1 MSDARNAVL
10 ESAMAKGLSGIADK
24 INSIVEPFQKAAS
37 TVTKTV
43 DAVSDLDTVVDDVIL
58 GKFGNGAERVT
69 ALTEAGLNYYRIQN
83 RVNETLNNSFRFTEI
98 QIEEQDKL
106 LGINVK
112 STDVTKETDKLAD
125 SKKELIKQFA
135 NMSDAQLRSIGLGP
149 SEIASFRELRNMAD
163 MRRFT
168 AHCWSEAEVARRM
181 IPYLF
186 YFSKYSPSHSIS
198 LSMYVDS
205 VISCILFS
213 TKCKSGLTRDEL
225 SEKTHGVGVDREKQE
240 RNPKPEADQKDTKM
254 KQGVRDKK

>member
-10 ESAMAKGLSGIADK
+10 ESAMGKGLSGIADK

-43 DAVSDLDTVVDDVIL
+43 DAVSDLGTVVDDVIL

-83 RVNETLNNSFRFTEI
+83 RVNETLNNSFRFTEK

-112 STDVTKETDKLAD
+112 STDVRKEATKETDKLAD
-125 SKKELIKQFA
+125 AKKELIKQFA
-135 NMSDAQLRSIGLGP
+135 DMSDAQLRSIGLGP
-149 SEIASFRELRNMAD
+149 SEIASFRELRNMED

-168 AHCWSEAEVARRM
+168 AHCCSEAEVARRM
-181 IPYLF
+181 ISYLF
-186 YFSKYSPSHSIS
+186 FFLS
-198 LSMYVDS
+198 L
-205 VISCILFS
+205 L
-213 TKCKSGLTRDEL
+213 
-225 SEKTHGVGVDREKQE
+225 
-240 RNPKPEADQKDTKM
+240 
-254 KQGVRDKK
+254 